1 MEVVWT
7 DLAITTLKDL
17 IFYLNQ
23 SWSHQVASRV
33 RATLYQKITLLKDS
47 PLIGKE
53 VELGEIKSLR
63 VVIVNKRTK
72 IFYCLSSDKIYIAM
86 IWDVRRNP
94 DILRTYLNYF
104 LNNLSE

>member
-33 RATLYQKITLLKDS
+33 RATLYQK
-47 PLIGKE
+47 
-53 VELGEIKSLR
+53 
-63 VVIVNKRTK
+63 KR
-72 IFYCLSSDKIYIAM
+72 FSFN
-86 IWDVRRNP
+86 R
-94 DILRTYLNYF
+94 
-104 LNNLSE
+104 